1 MALCFLRY
9 TQYVLEDSGKSCAS
23 AAVLM
28 NSWQQASVTVV
39 GEYPDIRLSPTRL
52 DKVYLDLLQCL
63 EMKPLYTYMTP
74 YEFRIATGLKVN
86 AQLQDYYNRTQKK

>member
-9 TQYVLEDSGKSCAS
+9 TQYVLEDSGKGCAS

-39 GEYPDIRLSPTRL
+39 GEYPDIRLSPARL
-52 DKVYLDLLQCL
+52 DKVYLDLL
-63 EMKPLYTYMTP
+63 
-74 YEFRIATGLKVN
+74 
-86 AQLQDYYNRTQKK
+86 